1 MPLTKTRSKAVPS
14 SRRTI
19 GQQLREVIEASGL
32 TAYSLGRDAEVDP
45 GMIQR
50 FLNGERGLTLETIN
64 RLGLALG
71 LRLVEGSRSR
81 GRPSKPSRAGTPPVP
96 TPPATALSEDF
107 EPDES
112 TPDLQPLDPRSPD
125 LAIATQGQGD
135 QAEEEPFREPAL
147 DGSPGQAD
155 PDLIEMDE
163 AMVQDF
169 GGPVWPSWG

>member
-1 MPLTKTRSKAVPS
+1 MPSTKTRSKPVPS

-32 TAYSLGRDAEVDP
+32 TAYALGRDAEVNP
-45 GMIQR
+45 GIIQR

-81 GRPSKPSRAGTPPVP
+81 GRPSKPSRIGTLPVAKAP
-96 TPPATALSEDF
+96 SACQTEDSDR
-107 EPDES
+107 DES

-125 LAIATQGQGD
+125 LAIASQGQGD

-147 DGSPGQAD
+147 DGSPDQAN